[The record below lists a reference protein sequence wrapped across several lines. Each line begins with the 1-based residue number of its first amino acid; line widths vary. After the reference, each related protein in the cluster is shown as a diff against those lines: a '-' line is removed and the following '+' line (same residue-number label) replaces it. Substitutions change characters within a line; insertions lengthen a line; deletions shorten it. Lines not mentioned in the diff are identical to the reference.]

1 MPLIK
6 RLSTPVSLIKSHQSK
21 CVVIPLALL
30 TSGAALALEA
40 PPNIQVP
47 TLAYDDR
54 QIILVW
60 EKPQDAAGIVDYH
73 VYMDGKKLGGANA
86 NNDQHSPAKPYIDQF
101 YAADEANFHHRIA
114 IHNFTVDGLKP
125 ETEYRFTVRS
135 VDAEGRES
143 ADSPVLV
150 QRTTAVPEV
159 FNVEAQGAKGDGKT
173 LNTAAIQKTIDACSL
188 NCKVLIPA
196 GVFKTGALY
205 LKSNMTLEIAEGAT
219 LLGSE
224 RSEDYPL
231 QGYIQYPYSTMVRP
245 ASLINALPRDPRQR
259 QSFENIRIVG
269 KGTIDGNGW
278 KRNDDS
284 QDELGKPLPFY
295 RASDNT
301 RYREDGILARDQV
314 EKAVARGIIV
324 KDAYGQMR
332 SSLMTLRNVRN
343 VFYGG
348 FTVLNPAYHGIMNL
362 ETENV
367 VMAGTVHKTYDA
379 NNGDGIEFA
388 NSKGAMVFNNFF
400 DTGDDC
406 VNFASGTGAGA
417 AKQPPQEDAWI
428 FNNFFRRGHG
438 MVVAG
443 SHTGGWIQNILA
455 EDNVSDGTDT
465 GLRMKSTNFMGGGAR
480 NVTFRDSAIRNPVK
494 QGVIMT
500 LDYHDPNAI
509 LDYERSTVPGQF
521 RDIRVSNVTV
531 EGAAGAAIQVKGD
544 SAHDAFHENVAFEQV
559 RFKGGAG
566 AQIDGLRDSSFTDV
580 SFVDTQGEAWN
591 IKGSEGLRFDRVE
604 PQPKR

>member
-1 MPLIK
+1 MPLIE
-6 RLSTPVSLIKSHQSK
+6 SSFASVMQGSLRQKK
-21 CVVIPLALL
+21 YVVVPLALL
-30 TSGAALALEA
+30 FSASALALEA
-40 PPNIQVP
+40 PRKVQVP

-60 EKPQDAAGIVDYH
+60 EKPENAAGIVDYH
-73 VYMDGKKLGGANA
+73 VYMDGKRLGGANA
-86 NNDQHSPAKPYIDQF
+86 NNDQHSPAKPYIDRF
-101 YAADEANFHHRIA
+101 YQADTENFHHRIS
-114 IHNFTVDGLKP
+114 IHNYTVAGLKP

-143 ADSPVLV
+143 GDSPVLL
-150 QRTTAVPEV
+150 QRTTAQPEV
-159 FNVEAQGAKGDGKT
+159 FNVEDQGAKGDGKT
-173 LNTAAIQKTIDACSL
+173 LNTVAIQKTIDACSL

-231 QGYIQYPYSTMVRP
+231 EGYIQYPYSTMVRP
-245 ASLINALPRDPRQR
+245 ASLINALPRDPRQH

-284 QDELGKPLPFY
+284 RDELGNALPFY

-301 RYREDGILARDQV
+301 RYMEDGILAKDQV

-332 SSLMTLRNVRN
+332 SSLMTLRNVTN

-406 VNFASGTGAGA
+406 VNFASGTGADA
-417 AKQPPQEDAWI
+417 TRQPPQEDAWI
-428 FNNFFRRGHG
+428 FNNYFRRGHG

-480 NVTFRDSAIRNPVK
+480 NVTFRDSAIRNTVK

-509 LDYERSTVPGQF
+509 LDYKRSTVPGQF
-521 RDIRVSNVTV
+521 RDIRVANVTV
-531 EGAAGAAIQVKGD
+531 EDAAGAAIQVKGD

-559 RFKGGAG
+559 RFKGKAG
-566 AQIDGLRDSSFTDV
+566 AQIDGLRNSRFTDV
-580 SFVDTQGEAWN
+580 SFVGSEGDPWN
-591 IKGSEGLRFDRVE
+591 IKGSEGLSFDRVE
-604 PQPKR
+604 PQPKQ

>member
-1 MPLIK
+1 MPLIERFTASAAPRAWRTK
-6 RLSTPVSLIKSHQSK
+6 KY
-21 CVVIPLALL
+21 VVVPLALL
-30 TSGAALALEA
+30 FSASALALDA
-40 PPNIQVP
+40 PQKIQVP
-47 TLAYDDR
+47 TLAYDDS

-60 EKPQDAAGIVDYH
+60 EKPENTAGIVDYH
-73 VYMDGKKLGGANA
+73 VYMDGKRLGGANA
-86 NNDQHSPAKPYIDQF
+86 NNDRYSPAKPYIDQF
-101 YAADEANFHHRIA
+101 YKDDTANFHHRISL
-114 IHNFTVDGLKP
+114 HNYTVDGLKP

-135 VDAEGRES
+135 VDAKGKES

-159 FNVEAQGAKGDGKT
+159 FNVEEQGAKGDGKT
-173 LNTAAIQKTIDACSL
+173 LNTAAIQKAIDACSL
-188 NCKVLIPA
+188 NCTVLIPA

-205 LKSNMTLEIAEGAT
+205 LKSNMTLEVAEGAT

-224 RSEDYPL
+224 RAEDYPL
-231 QGYIQYPYSTMVRP
+231 EGYIQYPYSTMVRP
-245 ASLINALPRDPRQR
+245 ASLINALPRDPRQH

-284 QDELGKPLPFY
+284 QDELGNPLPFY

-301 RYREDGILARDQV
+301 RYMEDGILAKDQV

-332 SSLMTLRNVRN
+332 SSLMTLRNVKN

-367 VMAGTVHKTYDA
+367 VMANTVHKTYDA

-406 VNFASGTGAGA
+406 VNFASGTGADA
-417 AKQPPQEDAWI
+417 TKQPPQEDAWI
-428 FNNFFRRGHG
+428 FNNYFRRGHG

-480 NVTFRDSAIRNPVK
+480 NVTFRDSAIRNTVK

-509 LDYERSTVPGQF
+509 LDYKRSTVPGQF
-521 RDIRVSNVTV
+521 RDIRVANVTV
-531 EGAAGAAIQVKGD
+531 EDAAGAAIQVKGD
-544 SAHDAFHENVAFEQV
+544 SAHDAYHENIAFEQV
-559 RFKGGAG
+559 RFKGKAK
-566 AQIDGLRDSSFTDV
+566 AQIDGLRNANFTDV
-580 SFVDTQGEAWN
+580 SFVGSDGNPWD
-591 IKGSEGLRFDRVE
+591 IKGSEGLSFDRVE
-604 PQPKR
+604 PQPKQ